1 MKPQWLT
8 SSAAA
13 SQTEPTRVL
22 IAIDDSTHADHA
34 LRYVGTLL
42 RTMPGSHI
50 TLFHV
55 LRPMPRELLEH
66 GGSEDPLVEHQ
77 LGAELQQEQEAWVR
91 AESEVEQP
99 ILANALERLR
109 TTGFPLHRVALSF
122 GHDDDIAQE
131 ILHEARRGHCG
142 TIVVSRQVSKG
153 TGRVRGGGTIEHL
166 VRDAAGVALWI
177 VD

>member
-1 MKPQWLT
+1 ML
-8 SSAAA
+8 
-13 SQTEPTRVL
+13 V
-22 IAIDDSTHADHA
+22 AIDDSTHADQT

-42 RTMPGSHI
+42 RAVPDSHI

-66 GGSEDPLVEHQ
+66 GGSEDPLMESR
-77 LGAELQQEQEAWVR
+77 LGAALQQDQEAWVR

-109 TTGFPLHRVALSF
+109 KTGFPLHRVALSF

-131 ILHEARRGHCG
+131 ILNEARRGRCG
-142 TIVVSRQVSKG
+142 TIVVSRQVSNG
-153 TGRVRGGGTIEHL
+153 ITRVRGGGTIEHL

>member
-1 MKPQWLT
+1 ML
-8 SSAAA
+8 
-13 SQTEPTRVL
+13 V
-22 IAIDDSTHADHA
+22 AIDDSTHTDQA
-34 LRYVGTLL
+34 LRYVGTLF
-42 RTMPGSHI
+42 RTVPDSHI

-66 GGSEDPLVEHQ
+66 GGSEDPIVEHR

-91 AESEVEQP
+91 AESEIEQP
-99 ILANALERLR
+99 ILASALERLR
-109 TTGFPLHRVALSF
+109 KTGFPLDRVALSF
-122 GHDDDIAQE
+122 GHNDDIAQE
-131 ILHEARRGHCG
+131 ILHEARRGRCG

-153 TGRVRGGGTIEHL
+153 AGRGRRRGTIEHL